1 MVLADKGFLTEAA
14 LRRLGRRRQR
24 CLVAVGREGK
34 RARWPRGPATQRM
47 HRLLRLPWAGRLYAR
62 RKTGERPF
70 GEINHAMHYRRVQR
84 RGRRNVLVSAAANL
98 RRLCTLALALG

>member
-1 MVLADKGFLTEAA
+1 M
-14 LRRLGRRRQR
+14 
-24 CLVAVGREGK
+24 
-34 RARWPRGPATQRM
+34 PA
-47 HRLLRLPWAGRLYAR
+47 AR
-62 RKTGERPF
+62 RGERPF